1 MGAESVV
8 RVGTS
13 GYQYNHWRNVL
24 YPEDL
29 PKKNWFQ
36 RYCEVFDTVELNT
49 TFYHQPKDSTYEN
62 WQTAAPPDFRYA
74 VKYNRFGTHIKR
86 LKEAPEHV
94 ARFLSGAERLKAT
107 LGPILVQLPPRF
119 KKNEERLDEFLRA
132 APRRHRWAVE
142 FRDPSWLDAEIF
154 DLLRS
159 HETAL
164 VLHDHIRDHP
174 KILTAEWAYMR
185 FHGGE
190 ENGNYSDRQLRGTV
204 KLIESLLAK
213 SRTIWVYFNNDQ
225 HGHAVHNARDLMAR
239 LRKKGVPVSEPDL
252 KKRSEVRG
260 R

>member
-1 MGAESVV
+1 MADDARV

-29 PKKNWFQ
+29 PKKEWFN

-62 WQTAAPPDFRYA
+62 WRAAAPPNFRYA

-86 LKEAPEHV
+86 LKDAPGHV

-119 KKNEERLDEFLRA
+119 SKNTERLDDFLQA
-132 APRRHRWAVE
+132 APPRHPWAVE
-142 FRDPSWLDAEIF
+142 FRDPSWLDGEIF
-154 DLLRS
+154 DLLRR
-159 HETAL
+159 HRAAL

-174 KILTAEWAYMR
+174 KLLTADWAYLR

-190 ENGNYSDRQLRGTV
+190 ENGCYSGRQLREAV
-204 KLIESLLAK
+204 NLIEGFLRE
-213 SRTIWVYFNNDQ
+213 SRSIWVYFNNDQ
-225 HGHAVHNARDLMAR
+225 HGHAVHNAMDLKVR
-239 LRKKGVPVSEPDL
+239 LR
-252 KKRSEVRG
+252 RRG
-260 R
+260 LS